1 MNVNFEYYSE
11 IRQSRSLWIL
21 QEKLIIEFENYSI
34 SQTMSR
40 FVDTEKLKKDFL
52 KLGKSQFE

>member
-40 FVDTEKLKKDFL
+40 FVDTEKLKTIF
-52 KLGKSQFE
+52 SS

>member
-11 IRQSRSLWIL
+11 IRQSRGLWIL